1 MAMKSKKIP
10 KLVVILGPTAS
21 GKTAL
26 GIRLARLFGGEIF
39 SADSRQV
46 YRGMD
51 IGTAKVQDT
60 QGVPHHLIDVVDPDQ
75 PFTVADWKRLALA
88 AADDIVRR
96 GKLPMVVG
104 GTGLYI
110 QSIVDN
116 MDIPVVPPN
125 PTLRSSLETKT
136 DLELLRLIKKFD
148 PAFAS
153 TPDAR
158 NRRRVIRALEVAILT
173 GEGFTTQRRKGAPLF
188 DVLEIGLTVPRR
200 DLYAAI
206 DARVVQQIDEG
217 LIDEVRR
224 LLKKYPATLPS
235 MSAIGYREIVAHLK
249 GDLTLQQAVERIQFA
264 THAYVRRQMTWF
276 RRDRRIKWTTASDQA
291 ELLIVDFLKIKFPKR
306 SFGNSSS

>member
-1 MAMKSKKIP
+1 MIQRAKSLP

-26 GIRLARLFGGEIF
+26 GIRLARLFSGEII

-51 IGTAKVQDT
+51 IGTAKVRDSG
-60 QGVPHHLIDVVDPDQ
+60 GVPHHLIDVVDPDQ

-88 AADDIVRR
+88 AADDIARR
-96 GKLPMVVG
+96 GKLPVVVG

-116 MDIPVVPPN
+116 SDIPAVPPN
-125 PTLRSSLETKT
+125 VTLRKSLETKS
-136 DLELLRLIKKFD
+136 DRELLLLAKKFD
-148 PAFAS
+148 PTFVGS
-153 TPDAR
+153 QDAR
-158 NRRRVIRALEVAILT
+158 NRRRVVRALEVAILT
-173 GEGFTTQRRKGAPLF
+173 GEAFTTQRRKGPPLF
-188 DVLEIGLTVPRR
+188 DVLEIGLAVPRR

-206 DARVVQQIDEG
+206 DARVAQQIDEG
-217 LIDEVRR
+217 LIDEVRH

-235 MSAIGYREIVAHLK
+235 MSAIGYREIVAYLN
-249 GDLTLQQAVERIQFA
+249 GDLTLEQAIERIQFA

-276 RRDRRIKWTTASDQA
+276 RRDRRIQWVAANEDAASLVA
-291 ELLIVDFLKIKFPKR
+291 KFLKK
-306 SFGNSSS
+306 